1 MTSSR
6 FEVRVIA
13 ALTVL
18 FALMLLLAFAVLK
31 TSYIVTPLLLSAAV
45 IFQAFVVV
53 RIVRT
58 TNRKLTTFFA
68 AASHADFSQGFVTET
83 TTGAGFPEMAQAMGR
98 VSQQFG
104 QVRQSQEQQQRYLQ
118 SLLEQ
123 VPIPLLSVWPTGKVE
138 LVNRAARRLMSGA
151 KVTRVDDLDQFGSE
165 FARAL
170 LEQPPGQRR
179 VVEFHGDSGGDQM
192 TVSVTQLRLA
202 DNELRLISLANIQSE
217 LEATELAAWQQ
228 LVRVLTHEIMNSI
241 TPISSLAHTAVDLL
255 DQLSE
260 PTDGDLAG
268 AREAVAT
275 LARRSDRLMSFVN
288 SYRSLTRLPEPK
300 RVERPVRRLFD
311 EMINLHKAEFDDAG
325 IELKTSVHPDGLT
338 LNADHELL
346 EQALINLLANSAAAL
361 KHVSKPRVDL
371 DARLNRANQVVIEV
385 SDNGEGIAPELVDQI
400 FVPFFTTK
408 VDGTGVG
415 LALTRQILRAHG
427 GRVVLLQPEQGGT
440 LFRLIL

>member
-1 MTSSR
+1 MISSR
-6 FEVRVIA
+6 FEIRVLA
-13 ALTVL
+13 ALLIL
-18 FALMLLLAFAVLK
+18 FALMLTLAFAVLK
-31 TSYIVTPLLLSAAV
+31 TSYVVTPLLLGVAT
-45 IFQAFVVV
+45 ILQASVVV
-53 RIVRT
+53 RLVRT
-58 TNRKLTTFFA
+58 TNRKLATFFV
-68 AASHADFSQGFVTET
+68 AASHADFSQGFVADTSI
-83 TTGAGFPEMAQAMGR
+83 GAGFPEMEKAMSR
-98 VSQQFG
+98 VAQQFG
-104 QVRQSQEQQQRYLQ
+104 RARQSQERQQRYLQ

-123 VPIPLLSVWPTGKVE
+123 VPMPLLSVWPAGKVE

-151 KVTRVDDLDQFGSE
+151 KVTRVEDLDQFGSG

-179 VVEFHGDSGGDQM
+179 VVEFHSDSGGDQM
-192 TVSVTQLRLA
+192 TVSVTELRLT
-202 DNELRLISLANIQSE
+202 DSELRLISLANIQSE

-228 LVRVLTHEIMNSI
+228 LVRVLTHEIMNSV
-241 TPISSLAHTAVDLL
+241 TPISSLAHTAADLIG
-255 DQLSE
+255 QAAE
-260 PTDGDLAG
+260 PTDIDLAG

-300 RVERPVRRLFD
+300 RSERPVMRLFD
-311 EMINLHKAEFDDAG
+311 EMVSLHRAEFDEAG
-325 IELKTSVHPDGLT
+325 IELSADVNPVGLT

-346 EQALINLLANSAAAL
+346 EQVLINLLANSVAAL
-361 KHVSKPRVDL
+361 KNVPDPRVQ
-371 DARLNRANQVVIEV
+371 LNASLSRANQVVIEV
-385 SDNGEGIAPELVDQI
+385 MDNGEGIAPDLVDQV

-427 GRVVLLQPEQGGT
+427 GRIVLLQPEQGGT